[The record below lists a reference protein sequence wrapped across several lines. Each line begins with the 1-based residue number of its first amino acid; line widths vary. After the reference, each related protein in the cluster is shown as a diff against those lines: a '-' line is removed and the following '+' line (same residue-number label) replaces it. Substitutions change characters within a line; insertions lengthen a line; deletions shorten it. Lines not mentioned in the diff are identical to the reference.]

1 MMRTV
6 TPALLVLL
14 ASTAF
19 AQSTGESPAASAL
32 VADVTAGTAR
42 WERRVGEA
50 RALDD
55 GRVLYREEHLLERS
69 ADGEP
74 ARRLV
79 LYRCPD
85 GAAFGRK
92 TLDYGNNPFVP
103 TFRMEDA
110 RWDYVEQLRS
120 TPDGLQL
127 TIERAGESAK
137 TGQIAIED
145 GALVADAGYDEF
157 VRQRWSELITGKK
170 VQLDFI
176 VPSRLT
182 YYGFVVQKQR
192 EEKIEDGEVK
202 VFSLGLSGFFGMFLP
217 DIEVAYDA
225 ETREL
230 RRFVGLTNIR
240 NIEGENV
247 EARINFPRGAETVDT
262 ERAKTAEVEALSGRC
277 S

>member
-1 MMRTV
+1 MSMMRTV
-6 TPALLVLL
+6 MPVLLVLL
-14 ASTAF
+14 ASTAS
-19 AQSTGESPAASAL
+19 AQSTGETPAAPVTD
-32 VADVTAGTAR
+32 VAGVAAG

-92 TLDYGNNPFVP
+92 VLDYGNNPFVP

-192 EEKIEDGEVK
+192 EEKIDDGEVK

-262 ERAKTAEVEALSGRC
+262 ERARAAEVEPLSGRC
-277 S
+277 A